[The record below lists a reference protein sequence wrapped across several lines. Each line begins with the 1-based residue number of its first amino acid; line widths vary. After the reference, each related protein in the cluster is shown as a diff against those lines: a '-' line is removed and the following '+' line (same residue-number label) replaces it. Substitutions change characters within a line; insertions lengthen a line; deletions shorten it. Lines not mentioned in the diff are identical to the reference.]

1 MITLTTAEDALKTL
15 YLGVVAEQLNLKTD
29 PLLTKIEQTSQD
41 VWGKE
46 LVKLV
51 PYGINGG
58 IGCGSEAGALPMAS
72 SNAYTQFKTTLK
84 NIFGT
89 IEISDKAIRASE
101 NTAGA
106 FINLLTNE
114 MEGLIKASKYN
125 LSRMLYGNGSGL
137 LTTGNVDYQNFNSPY
152 YLPIQ
157 ESKYLH
163 PGLVIEVYEENGE
176 SIGSARIKKVL
187 EGESYVILDNP
198 LKAVPGE
205 NVSIYVQGSK
215 DNEITGLKGVAFN
228 ENIYGIERYSNDW
241 LKPYV
246 SECSQSSSMSLS
258 LLQDIEDNIE
268 ERFNSNVD
276 YIATTYALR
285 RTYIKLLDTNRRNI
299 DYMELDGGFKS
310 VAFNGVPLVA
320 SKFIDR
326 GSMYF
331 INSDDFKMHQLCDW
345 RWLESENGKI
355 LQQKPGLPVFTATLV
370 KYAELICDRPGAMGV
385 ITGLTK

>member
-1 MITLTTAEDALKTL
+1 MITLTSAEDALKTL
-15 YLGVVAEQLNLKTD
+15 YLGVVAEQLNLKSD
-29 PLLTKIEQTSQD
+29 PLLAKIEQTSQD

-58 IGCGSEAGALPMAS
+58 IGCGEEASALPKAS
-72 SNAYTQFKTTLK
+72 SNAYVQFKATLK
-84 NIFGT
+84 NLFGT

-114 MEGLIKASKYN
+114 MEELIKASKYN
-125 LSRMLYGNGSGL
+125 LSRMLYGDGTGL
-137 LTTGNVDYQNFNSPY
+137 LTTGNIDYENYNSPY

-157 ESKYLH
+157 DSKHLY
-163 PGLVIEVYEENGE
+163 PGLVIEVYEQDGT
-176 SIGSARIKKVL
+176 SIGSARIKTVRAVDHYL
-187 EGESYVILDNP
+187 ELETP
-198 LKAVPGE
+198 LNAVPGE

-215 DNEITGLKGVAFN
+215 DKEITGIKGVAFADQ
-228 ENIYGIERYSNDW
+228 IYGIDRFYNDW
-241 LKPYV
+241 LKPVKLEV
-246 SECSQSSSMSLS
+246 SNNVAMNLSMLQSVED
-258 LLQDIEDNIE
+258 DIEE
-268 ERFNSNVD
+268 KFNSNVN
-276 YIATTYALR
+276 YIATTYDVR
-285 RTYIKLLDTNRRNI
+285 RIYLKLMDTNRRNV
-299 DYMELDGGFKS
+299 DYGELDGGFKS
-310 VAFNGVPLVA
+310 LMYNGVPMVA

-326 GSMYF
+326 GNMYF
-331 INSDDFKMHQLCDW
+331 LNSDDFKMHQLCDW

-370 KYAELICDRPGAMGV
+370 KYAELICDRPGAVGI

>member
-58 IGCGSEAGALPMAS
+58 IGCGSEVGALPMAS

-106 FINLLTNE
+106 FVNLLTNE

-125 LSRMLYGNGSGL
+125 LSRMLYGDGSGL
-137 LTTGNVDYQNFNSPY
+137 ISTGNIDYQNFNSPY

-157 ESKYLH
+157 DPKYLH
-163 PGLVIEVYEENGE
+163 PGLVIEVYEQNGE
-176 SIGSARIKKVL
+176 SIGSARIKEVL
-187 EGESYVILDNP
+187 EVDRYVVLDNP

-215 DNEITGLKGVAFN
+215 DNEITGLKGIAFN
-228 ENIYGIERYSNDW
+228 DTIYGLDRFTNDW
-241 LKPYV
+241 LKPYI
-246 SECSQSSSMSLS
+246 SENGSSSSMTFGM
-258 LLQDIEDNIE
+258 LQQIEDNIE
-268 ERFNSNVD
+268 EKFNSSVN
-276 YIATTYALR
+276 YIATTYDLR
-285 RTYIKLLDTNRRNI
+285 RAYVKLLDTNRRNI

-310 VAFNGVPLVA
+310 VAFNGVPMVA

-385 ITGLTK
+385 VTGLTK

>member
-125 LSRMLYGNGSGL
+125 LSRMLYGDGSGL
-137 LTTGNVDYQNFNSPY
+137 LTTGNIDYQNFNSPY
-152 YLPIQ
+152 YLPVQ
-157 ESKYLH
+157 SCKFLH
-163 PGLVIEVYEENGE
+163 PGLVIEVYEEDGH
-176 SIGSARIKKVL
+176 SIGSARIKEVLTSEYYVVL
-187 EGESYVILDNP
+187 ETP
-198 LKAVPGE
+198 LNAVPGE

-215 DNEITGLKGVAFN
+215 DNEITGLKGIAFN
-228 ENIYGIERYSNDW
+228 DNLYGISRYDKDW
-241 LKPYV
+241 LKPYKQ
-246 SECSQSSSMSLS
+246 ECTQSSTMTIST
-258 LLQDIEDNIE
+258 LQQIEDEIE
-268 ERFNSNVD
+268 ERFNSTVN
-276 YIATTYALR
+276 YIATTYDLR
-285 RTYIKLLDTNRRNI
+285 RVYVKLLDTNRRNI

-310 VAFNGVPLVA
+310 VSFNGVPMVA
-320 SKFIDR
+320 SKFVDR

-385 ITGLTK
+385 ITGLYK